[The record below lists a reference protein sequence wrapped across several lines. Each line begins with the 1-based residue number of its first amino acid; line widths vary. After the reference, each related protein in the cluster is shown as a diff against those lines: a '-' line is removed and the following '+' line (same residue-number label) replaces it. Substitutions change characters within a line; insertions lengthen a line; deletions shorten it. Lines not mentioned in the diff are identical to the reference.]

1 MASTTAFTVKD
12 FLALKLPKDRRHE
25 LVAGELVEM
34 AYSKHRH
41 EKVKANGIRIL
52 VGYLTKNPIGELYV
66 ETTFELAE
74 DEARQPD
81 LALLLNEQIPV
92 PAVDELL
99 ALAPALAIEVVSSET
114 LADFERKVELFLEEG
129 SRAVWALFLDL
140 RAVRIF
146 VPGGASR
153 LVRGDQPVEADFL
166 PGFSVPA
173 SRFFEGL

>member
-1 MASTTAFTVKD
+1 MTALTVKD
-12 FLALKLPKDRRHE
+12 FLALKLREDRRYE
-25 LVAGELVEM
+25 LVGGEVVEM

-52 VGYLTKNPIGELYV
+52 VGYLAQNPIGEVYA

-99 ALAPALAIEVVSSET
+99 ALAPAVAIEVASSET
-114 LADFERKVELFLEEG
+114 VADFERKVELFLEKS

-146 VPGGASR
+146 APGGASR
-153 LVRGDQPVEADFL
+153 LVRGEQPVEADFL
-166 PGFSVPA
+166 PGFAIPA
-173 SRFFEGL
+173 SRFFDGL